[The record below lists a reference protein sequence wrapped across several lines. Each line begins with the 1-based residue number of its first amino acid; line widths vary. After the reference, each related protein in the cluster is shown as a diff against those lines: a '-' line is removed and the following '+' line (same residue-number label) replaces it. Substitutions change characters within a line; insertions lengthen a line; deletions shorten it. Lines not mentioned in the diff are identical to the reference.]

1 MKTHTFVVEVK
12 VPFKKSRKK
21 IKKWLEDS
29 LKDEAECIPL
39 YVEGDIDEAKI
50 KVKVKDEKDHIRRTD
65 RQRSGWPDDW

>member
-1 MKTHTFVVEVK
+1 
-12 VPFKKSRKK
+12 
-21 IKKWLEDS
+21 